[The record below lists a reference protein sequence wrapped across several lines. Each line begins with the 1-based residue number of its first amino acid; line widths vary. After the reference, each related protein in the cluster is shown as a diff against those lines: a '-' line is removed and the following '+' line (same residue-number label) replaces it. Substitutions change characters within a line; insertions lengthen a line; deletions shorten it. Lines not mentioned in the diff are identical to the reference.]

1 MKNGVKI
8 GLAVCLLLS
17 PRLKPLSAL
26 QPQNGPTAERI
37 AIRSSQDW
45 VAQVDSGQYAESW
58 KSAAAAFRSA
68 VSQETWESS
77 MKATRE
83 PPLGKL
89 QTRRLD
95 TAKYTTIL
103 PGVPAGDYVVLLFES
118 SFEHKA
124 VAQETVIVSREKDK
138 VWRVAGYY
146 IK

>member
-1 MKNGVKI
+1 MKDVMKI
-8 GLAVCLLLS
+8 GLVMCLLLS
-17 PRLKPLSAL
+17 ARLNPASAF

-37 AIRSSQDW
+37 AIRSSEDW
-45 VAQVDSGQYAESW
+45 VALVDSGQYAESW

-68 VSQETWESS
+68 VPQEKWESS
-77 MKATRE
+77 MKTVRE
-83 PPLGKL
+83 PLGKL

-118 SFEHKA
+118 TFEHKTA
-124 VAQETVIVSREKDK
+124 AQETVIVSREKDK

>member
-1 MKNGVKI
+1 MINGVKI
-8 GLAVCLLLS
+8 GLAVCLLLGLW
-17 PRLKPLSAL
+17 LKPVSAL
-26 QPQNGPTAERI
+26 QQQNGPTAERI
-37 AIRSSQDW
+37 AVRSSQDW
-45 VAQVDSGQYAESW
+45 VALVDSGQYAESW

-68 VSQETWESS
+68 VPEEKWESS
-77 MKATRE
+77 MKTTRG
-83 PPLGKL
+83 PLGKL

-124 VAQETVIVSREKDK
+124 VAQETVIVTREKDK

>member
-8 GLAVCLLLS
+8 GLAVCLLLGA
-17 PRLKPLSAL
+17 RLKPVSAL
-26 QPQNGPTAERI
+26 QQQNGPTAERI
-37 AIRSSQDW
+37 AIRSSEDW
-45 VAQVDSGQYAESW
+45 VALVDSGQYAESW
-58 KSAAAAFRSA
+58 KSAAAVFRSA
-68 VSQETWESS
+68 VPQEKWESS
-77 MKATRE
+77 MNTTRE
-83 PPLGKL
+83 PLGKL

-103 PGVPAGDYVVLLFES
+103 PGIPAGDYVVLLFES

>member
-1 MKNGVKI
+1 MINGVKI
-8 GLAVCLLLS
+8 GLAVCLLLGLW
-17 PRLKPLSAL
+17 LKPVSAL
-26 QPQNGPTAERI
+26 QQQNGPTAERI
-37 AIRSSQDW
+37 AVRSSQDW
-45 VAQVDSGQYAESW
+45 VALVDSGEYAESW

-68 VSQETWESS
+68 VPQEKWESS

-83 PPLGKL
+83 PFGKL

-124 VAQETVIVSREKDK
+124 VAQETVIVSRERDK

>member
-1 MKNGVKI
+1 MKNGVKL
-8 GLAVCLLLS
+8 GLGVCLLLG
-17 PRLKPLSAL
+17 PKLKPVSAL
-26 QPQNGPTAERI
+26 QSQNGPTAERI
-37 AIRSSQDW
+37 AIRSSEDW
-45 VAQVDSGQYAESW
+45 VAMVDSGQYAESW
-58 KSAAAAFRSA
+58 KNAAAAFRSA
-68 VSQETWESS
+68 VPQEKWESS
-77 MKATRE
+77 MKTVRE
-83 PPLGKL
+83 PLGKL

>member
-17 PRLKPLSAL
+17 ARLNPVSAL
-26 QPQNGPTAERI
+26 QPQNGPTAERV
-37 AIRSSQDW
+37 AMRSSEDW
-45 VAQVDSGQYAESW
+45 VALVDSGQYAESW

-68 VSQETWESS
+68 VSQEKWESS
-77 MKATRE
+77 MKAVRE
-83 PPLGKL
+83 PLGKL

-95 TAKYTTIL
+95 TAKYTTLL
-103 PGVPAGDYVVLLFES
+103 PGIPAGDYVVLLFES

-124 VAQETVIVSREKDK
+124 TAQETVIVSREKDK

>member
-1 MKNGVKI
+1 MHEKRGEDWSCDLSFARPEAETCLRTPATERANSRTDSDTVEPGLGGDGGLRTVCRELEERGCGVSL
-8 GLAVCLLLS
+8 G
-17 PRLKPLSAL
+17 
-26 QPQNGPTAERI
+26 GT
-37 AIRSSQDW
+37 
-45 VAQVDSGQYAESW
+45 SGEMGEFDEDNAG
-58 KSAAAAFRSA
+58 AA
-68 VSQETWESS
+68 
-77 MKATRE
+77 
-83 PPLGKL
+83 GKL